1 MVKKESK
8 KGVFIYMLVKDYFE
22 DCLITQESTL
32 AHFIYHLLEEKK
44 ISLNDEFSIS
54 DLYKADKQKVAEM
67 IENNVLGIHKVR
79 VYSLKMDQKTF
90 VFIYALSQEEAINF
104 YTESFLKTPLNCHEY
119 SLDFQLS
126 RGNEFIS
133 FRDMK
138 KEFESFPAI
147 AGYFKRGL

>member
-1 MVKKESK
+1 
-8 KGVFIYMLVKDYFE
+8 MLVKDYFE

-79 VYSLKMDQKTF
+79 IYSLKMDQKTF
-90 VFIYALSQEEAINF
+90 IFIYALSQEDAIDF